1 MEKNRMSIE
10 VIAEIA
16 NAHQGNHKNA
26 LELGLAAAKANAH
39 AIKYQIYFPHEFLS
53 KSHHRYNHFKKQSF
67 SKKIWGHIFKT
78 LKNRKYVKKIYAD
91 VFGVD
96 ALKFAIKSNLDGIK
110 IHSSDLSNI
119 KILKQLK
126 KYKKKIFISCGGS
139 NLIELKNTI
148 KFLENKNV
156 ILMHGFQSYPT
167 SIKDVNFQKLKI
179 LMNYFGRK
187 FDYGYQDHT
196 SGSSKFNFY
205 LPLISMGIGVNYIE
219 KHVTLNRKKKGV
231 DYFSS
236 IEPRKLKQFID
247 VVRNSELAL
256 IGGQDWFSK
265 NEIKYREEVKKNWI
279 VKKNLKK
286 KDKLKL
292 NDVEML
298 RHPEK
303 GTYPLNFNRYN
314 NREIIL
320 PIKKGSIIKK
330 KYFKNKVCVTIV
342 ARSNS
347 KRLKN
352 KASLKIG
359 NSCVLEHLFKKVKML
374 NNVDKIIFCTT
385 KDKSDDALV
394 KLAKKNNIQ
403 YFRGSTLN
411 VLDRIMQPLKKIKPD
426 IVVRITGDD
435 ILIDNEHFQLSLNY
449 FLDKNFDYVDHK
461 KLIGGTE
468 TEIFDFDT
476 LKFIYENAINLND
489 TEYLTNYIKDN
500 ASFFNIGSSPVK
512 TANLNR
518 SSMTIDTK
526 EDYEYVKK
534 FLETYYEINKNY
546 YNYTY
551 KDIFKFCKNFPR
563 DFKNKKNKLKIK
575 SMLKKN

>member
-1 MEKNRMSIE
+1 MGKNTVNIE
-10 VIAEIA
+10 IIAEVA
-16 NAHQGNHKNA
+16 NAHQGNYKEA
-26 LELGLAAAKANAH
+26 LNLAKKSFENSADSVKF
-39 AIKYQIYFPHEFLS
+39 QIYFPYEFLS
-53 KSHHRYNHFKKQSF
+53 KNHPRYKHFKNQSF
-67 SKKIWGHIFKT
+67 SKKKWNFIFKS
-78 LKNRKYVKKIYAD
+78 LSKYRSSKKIYAD
-91 VFGVD
+91 VLGVD

-119 KILKQLK
+119 KILTQLK
-126 KYKKKIFISCGGS
+126 KYKNKIFISCGGS
-139 NLIELKNTI
+139 NLIEISNAI
-148 KFLENKNV
+148 KIIDSKKVVL
-156 ILMHGFQSYPT
+156 LHGFQSYPT
-167 SIKDVNFQKLKI
+167 SIKDVNFEKLKKI
-179 LMNYFGRK
+179 ITFFGKK
-187 FDYGYQDHT
+187 FEYGYQDHT
-196 SGSSKFNFY
+196 SGSSMFNFY
-205 LPLISMGIGVNYIE
+205 LPLISMGMGINYIE
-219 KHVTLNRKKKGV
+219 KHVILNRKKKGI

-236 IEPRKLKQFID
+236 IEPRKLKQFIN

-256 IGGQDWFSK
+256 LNGQDWFSK

-286 KDKLKL
+286 KDRLKL
-292 NDVEML
+292 NDIEML
-298 RHPEK
+298 RNPEK
-303 GTYPLNFNRYN
+303 GTYPLNFTKYN

-320 PIKKGSIIKK
+320 PIKKGSIIKRK
-330 KYFKNKVCVTIV
+330 HFKNKVCVTIV
-342 ARSNS
+342 ARSKS

-359 NSCVLEHLFKKVKML
+359 NSCVLEHLFKRAKML
-374 NNVDKIIFCTT
+374 KNVDKIIFCTT

-461 KLIGGTE
+461 NLIGGTE

-476 LKFIYENAINLND
+476 LKFIYENAKNLND

-512 TANLNR
+512 ITNHTGC
-518 SSMTIDTK
+518 SMTIDTK
-526 EDYEYVKK
+526 EDYKYVNN
-534 FLETYYEINKNY
+534 FLKNY
-546 YNYTY
+546 YQTNNNYLEY
-551 KDIFKFCKNFPR
+551 SYRDILNYC
-563 DFKNKKNKLKIK
+563 KKNPRKSKIK
-575 SMLKKN
+575 KDKIKINSTF